1 MRKLTSRIPLD
12 FWCVEPWCV
21 MVATYDRHEIRFVYP
36 ENWELSEE
44 YQSAD
49 THCVTL
55 QSPGSGFWML
65 QALRTSKSLELLAA
79 EALRSVKQE
88 FGDVEVVRVEEEL
101 EGTPAVGYDL
111 LFYCL
116 DFIVDSKVRSFSVE
130 GRSYV
135 LLWQAEDKEFD
146 AISPVFAAIT
156 AELAQPGQAE
166 QSNV

>member
-1 MRKLTSRIPLD
+1 
-12 FWCVEPWCV
+12 
-21 MVATYDRHEIRFVYP
+21 MVATYDQHEISFVYP
-36 ENWELSEE
+36 ENWELREE

-65 QALRTSKSLELLAA
+65 QAVRTAKSPELLAA

-101 EGTPAVGYDL
+101 EGTQTVGYDL

-116 DFIVDSKVRSFSVE
+116 DFIVSAKVRSFAVE

-135 LLWQAEDKEFD
+135 LLWQAEDTEFN

-156 AELAQPGQAE
+156 ASLLNQAKRARAKA
-166 QSNV
+166 SS